1 MKEKRRGNRG
11 FTLAE
16 LLIVVA
22 IIGVLIAIAVPVF
35 SGVMG
40 KAQSATEEA
49 NARSCHAESMI
60 GYMIDKTK
68 TTNTVVYD
76 NTSYHW
82 SYEPGTET
90 ATVTVEGSYSEPY
103 VFTSGATAGAK

>member
-1 MKEKRRGNRG
+1 MKRISKDAG

-35 SGVMG
+35 SGAMG

-49 NARSCHAESMI
+49 NARSCHAESII
-60 GYMIDKTK
+60 GYMIDKTR
-68 TTNTVVYD
+68 TSNTVVYD
-76 NTSYHW
+76 NKSYHW
-82 SYEPGTET
+82 SYEPTTET
-90 ATVTVEGSYSEPY
+90 ATVTVAGSSEEPY
-103 VFTSGATAGAK
+103 VFTSGATAGGK